1 LIFDQISKSE
11 QHLASHIPR
20 TVTSTLVE
28 NLRDEILLGELV
40 PGQYIRLE
48 EIAARFDVS
57 TMPVREALRDL
68 EAEGLVTIFP
78 HKGAVV
84 TQLSSDDL
92 LDIYDVRAAL
102 EEMATRLAIP
112 HMTQATFNQLFSYI
126 DQMDSHLGELV
137 TLIKLNH
144 DFHNTLYRA
153 SGRRHL
159 CDLIFVQRYR
169 TQHYLHAFI
178 SDLGG
183 MPQAQADH
191 RAIIEACQ
199 QRDADRAASLVYNH
213 VIHVGQA
220 IVEYIQQQ
228 EEMNISSE
236 SDSSKPG

>member
-1 LIFDQISKSE
+1 MSSP
-11 QHLASHIPR
+11 IPR

-68 EAEGLVTIFP
+68 EAEGMVTIYP

-92 LDIYDVRAAL
+92 QDIYDVRAVL
-102 EEMATRLAIP
+102 EEMATRLAVP
-112 HMTQATFNQLFSYI
+112 YLTEATFDQLFSYI
-126 DQMDSHLGELV
+126 DQMDNHLGELV

-144 DFHNTLYRA
+144 DFHNTLYCA

-159 CDLIFVQRYR
+159 CDLILVQRYR
-169 TQHYLHAFI
+169 TQHYLHAYI
-178 SDLGG
+178 SELGG

-191 RAIIEACQ
+191 RAIIEACR
-199 QRDADRAASLVYNH
+199 QRDADRAASLIYNH
-213 VIHVGQA
+213 VAHVGQA
-220 IVEYIQQQ
+220 IVEYVRQL
-228 EEMNISSE
+228 EETEIAPE
-236 SDSSKPG
+236 SGE